1 MGFRCCR
8 SGCRGRRGRK
18 RTRCGRGDHGLPTTS
33 STFEQTPYAP
43 GSNIYL
49 TMTLNCEVF
58 SHTREQNKN
67 VHSPTPAK
75 LLRIPFPTLP
85 QFTNGP
91 AEPPIVSDG
100 AAVKAFFRATSVFCA
115 ATACW
120 RAKKLCAS
128 LPSRSSAAECL
139 FNINLIMTL
148 KKSSIQSYKIT
159 K

>member
-1 MGFRCCR
+1 MKL
-8 SGCRGRRGRK
+8 K
-18 RTRCGRGDHGLPTTS
+18 R
-33 STFEQTPYAP
+33 
-43 GSNIYL
+43 
-49 TMTLNCEVF
+49 EVF
-58 SHTREQNKN
+58 SHTRERNKN

-159 K
+159 KLRKNHSPALRSLQEYRKCTEALKCVECPSSEAWPRQSGEPRLLRLD